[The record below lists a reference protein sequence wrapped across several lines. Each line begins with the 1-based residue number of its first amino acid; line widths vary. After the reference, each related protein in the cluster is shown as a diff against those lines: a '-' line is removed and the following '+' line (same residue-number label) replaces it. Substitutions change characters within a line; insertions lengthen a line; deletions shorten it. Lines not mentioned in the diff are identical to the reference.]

1 MFAASATSNKPINLN
16 DHIVDS
22 LIINPMNAKKEVGSI
37 NKKAALTAKTIE
49 PMTITRREYRYL
61 ELRMPQL

>member
-1 MFAASATSNKPINLN
+1 MCAASATSTKPINLK
-16 DHIVDS
+16 DHTVES
-22 LIINPMNAKKEVGSI
+22 VTINPMYTKNESGSI
-37 NKKAALTAKTIE
+37 NKTAALPAKTIE